1 MKTAL
6 NIQWKAYSVTKL
18 GNSPEEN
25 EDAFYPEIEQLNI
38 AAQATFVCAVA
49 DGATQTSFSRTWA
62 RLLVAAVA
70 QKFLPKRLAEFTA
83 AAQAQWRGH
92 ISARSLPWHAEEKV
106 REGAFATLLWLS
118 LQNAAGARPAKTVGT
133 WQALAIGDSCLFQIR
148 KKKLQT
154 YFPPLAAADFKN
166 NPLLLSSNP
175 TRNIGFWS
183 GVQDLCAAG
192 DWAAGDDFF
201 LMTDALAAWFVRE
214 QEKSTLDSL
223 LIGLRAGLST
233 AERFASWVQELRA
246 CTQIK
251 NDDTTL
257 VWIHINEKQD

>member
-6 NIQWKAYSVTKL
+6 KIQWKAYSVAKL

-25 EDAFYPEIEQLNI
+25 EDAFFPEIEKQNI
-38 AAQATFVCAVA
+38 AAQSTFTCAVA
-49 DGATQTSFSRTWA
+49 DGATQTSFSRIWA

-70 QKFLPKRLAEFTA
+70 QKYLPERLAELTA
-83 AAQAQWRGH
+83 AAQAQWRAH
-92 ISARSLPWHAEEKV
+92 IAVRSLPWHAEEKV

-118 LQNAAGARPAKTVGT
+118 LQPVSGARLTKTVGT

-148 KKKLQT
+148 KKTLQT
-154 YFPPLAAADFKN
+154 HFPPLSAADFKN

-175 TRNIGFWS
+175 TRNMGFWS
-183 GVQDLCAAG
+183 GAQDLCAAG

-214 QEKSTLDSL
+214 QEKSSL
-223 LIGLRAGLST
+223 VSLITELRAGLST
-233 AERFASWVQELRA
+233 AERFASWLQELRA
-246 CTQIK
+246 GTQIK

-257 VWIHINEKQD
+257 VWIHIDEKQD